1 MAVFVVDNLVIP
13 DFCEHQYSLPVHQY
27 YASRIYRNT
36 TGMSALYL
44 VGGNPSFKKHIF
56 SGFIHSKQFGIRLL
70 CLDLNHCVSV
80 VPFRQQ

>member
-1 MAVFVVDNLVIP
+1 
-13 DFCEHQYSLPVHQY
+13 
-27 YASRIYRNT
+27 
-36 TGMSALYL
+36 MSALYL

-80 VPFRQQ
+80 VPFRQQRQTADLAPAWKIWALL